1 MRIKSVNYWISQ
13 LSAEEKNS
21 NAKEPQN
28 DKDLNFQLA
37 QYYITKEE
45 QLKPKLVA

>member
-1 MRIKSVNYWISQ
+1 MRVKSVNYWISQ
-13 LSAEEKNS
+13 ISAEENDIK
-21 NAKEPQN
+21 AKEPQN

-45 QLKPKLVA
+45 QLKLVA